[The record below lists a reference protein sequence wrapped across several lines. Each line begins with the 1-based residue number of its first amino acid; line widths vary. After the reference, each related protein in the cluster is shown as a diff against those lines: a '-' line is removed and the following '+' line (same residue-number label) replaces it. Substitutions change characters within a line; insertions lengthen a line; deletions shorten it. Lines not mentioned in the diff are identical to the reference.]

1 MTYWLAERLV
11 KVDHV
16 ALANLVAGARV
27 VPELLQDQATPQ
39 ALAAAVSPLIDEGST
54 ARQRMIAALAGVR
67 HKLESAEAGGG
78 NTAERVVGLAAELLG
93 ERAA

>member
-1 MTYWLAERLV
+1 MLDAISGLFSGSALGVLV
-11 KVDHV
+11 KTSGA
-16 ALANLVAGARV
+16 ALTLLVV
-27 VPELLQDQATPQ
+27 VP
-39 ALAAAVSPLIDEGST
+39 ALMKLFLVTIDEGST